1 MLGEYSSVKEGL
13 EPVTVL
19 RLLAPLL
26 DLRHCSS
33 ETKSW
38 VLTAMTK
45 LSHGPTCLS
54 VAQELAERHGGSLDT
69 VLRQRLHE
77 LQHLASHA
85 ELRLRLLP
93 HSQGLE
99 PLEVRAPL
107 RDPLESCVVSWLWYL
122 MRCSN
127 PVLSRCSSFLI
138 SYVCILFILINPKI
152 HIENLI
158 N

>member
-1 MLGEYSSVKEGL
+1 MGQVLGEYSSVKEGL
-13 EPVTVL
+13 EPATVL

-45 LSHGPTCLS
+45 LSEGPACVS

-69 VLRQRLHE
+69 GLRQRLHE

-85 ELRLRLLP
+85 ELRLRVLP
-93 HSQGLE
+93 RGDAPE
-99 PLEVRAPL
+99 PLEVRGPL
-107 RDPLESCVVSWLWYL
+107 RDPLESSVVRWLWCL

-127 PVLSRCSSFLI
+127 PVLSRCSSF
-138 SYVCILFILINPKI
+138 INDHLSLRFFPI
-152 HIENLI
+152 I
-158 N
+158 